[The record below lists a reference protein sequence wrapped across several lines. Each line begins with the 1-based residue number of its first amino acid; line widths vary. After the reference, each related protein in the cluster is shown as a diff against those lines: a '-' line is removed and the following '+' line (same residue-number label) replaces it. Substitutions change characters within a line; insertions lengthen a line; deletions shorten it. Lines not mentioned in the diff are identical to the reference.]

1 MTVVTIRHG
10 LPETLLLQAAALY
23 WEAFGGK
30 LGTVLGPEQRALTF
44 LARTI
49 RPDHSLH
56 AIDARGR
63 MLGIAGFRSPEGSF
77 AGGSSADLRAVYGL
91 LGGTWRGTLLRL
103 LQREVENQRFL
114 LDGLCVTREARGQG
128 IGTALMEAVFET
140 GRARGYHSIRL
151 DVIDSN
157 WRAKALYERM
167 GFVTLRHDRIG
178 LLGGIFGFQGSHAM
192 VRPL

>member
-1 MTVVTIRHG
+1 VAVAIRHG
-10 LPETLLLQAAALY
+10 LPEALIPAAARLY

-30 LGTVLGPEQRALTF
+30 LSGVLGPEPKALDF
-44 LARTI
+44 LSRSI

-56 AIDARGR
+56 AITGAGQIV
-63 MLGIAGFRSPEGSF
+63 GIAGFRSPEGSF
-77 AGGSSADLRAVYGL
+77 AGGSSADLRAVYGPV
-91 LGGTWRGTLLRL
+91 GGTWRAALLRL

-114 LDGLCVTREARGQG
+114 LDGLCVTRDARGQG
-128 IGTALMEAVFET
+128 IGTALMEAVFEL
-140 GRARGYHSIRL
+140 GRARGYESIRL

-167 GFVTLRHDRIG
+167 GFITLRHDRIG
-178 LLGGIFGFQGSHAM
+178 LLGHVFGFQGSHAM

>member
-1 MTVVTIRHG
+1 MI
-10 LPETLLLQAAALY
+10 PEAARLY

-30 LGTVLGPEQRALTF
+30 LGRVLGPEPRALAF

-56 AIDARGR
+56 AIDDHGR
-63 MLGIAGFRSPEGSF
+63 IVGIAGFKSPEGSF
-77 AGGSSADLRAVYGL
+77 AGGNGADLRAVYGIV
-91 LGGTWRGTLLRL
+91 GGTWRAALLRH

-114 LDGLCVTREARGQG
+114 LDGICVTREARGQG
-128 IGTALMEAVFET
+128 IGTALMEAVFEA
-140 GRARGYHSIRL
+140 GRARGYQSIRL

-167 GFVTLRHDRIG
+167 GFVVLRHDRIG
-178 LLGGIFGFQGSHAM
+178 LIGHVFGFRGSHAM
-192 VRPL
+192 VRPLQAQGAIPQP